1 MSAPW
6 STAINLYR
14 EITME
19 SADDIILESEEKMI
33 KCVEHL
39 THELSGLRTGKASP
53 SLVDSIPVEY
63 YGTMTKLREIAGI
76 STPEPRLIVINPY
89 DPSALGAIDKA
100 ILAAN
105 IGVTPMSDG
114 RVIRI
119 PIPELSEERRKE
131 LIKVGKRMS
140 EEARVAIRNVRRDSN
155 ESVKGLHKSNKITE
169 DERDAATDEI
179 QKITDS
185 YTAKV
190 DALIAQKEKDI
201 MVV

>member
-1 MSAPW
+1 
-6 STAINLYR
+6 
-14 EITME
+14 ME
-19 SADDIILESEEKMI
+19 STDDILLEAEEKMI
-33 KCVEHL
+33 KCQEHL
-39 THELSGLRTGKASP
+39 AHELSGLRTGKASP

-76 STPEPRLIVINPY
+76 STPEPRLIVINAY
-89 DPSALGAIDKA
+89 DPSALPAIDKA

-105 IGVTPMSDG
+105 IGVTPINDG

-119 PIPELSEERRKE
+119 PIPELSEDRRKE

-155 ESVKGLHKSNKITE
+155 ESIKALHKNNKITE
-169 DERDAATDEI
+169 DDRDTATEEI
-179 QKITDS
+179 QKLTDG
-185 YTAKV
+185 YIAKV
-190 DALIAQKEKDI
+190 DTMIATKEKDI

>member
-1 MSAPW
+1 
-6 STAINLYR
+6 
-14 EITME
+14 ME
-19 SADDIILESEEKMI
+19 STDDILLEAEDKMI
-33 KCVEHL
+33 KCLEHL

-53 SLVDSIPVEY
+53 SLVDGITVEY

-76 STPEPRLIVINPY
+76 STPEARLIVINAY

-105 IGVTPMSDG
+105 IGVTPINDG

-155 ESVKGLHKSNKITE
+155 EAIKTLHKNSKITE
-169 DERDAATDEI
+169 DDRDAATDEI
-179 QKITDS
+179 QKLTDIHIG
-185 YTAKV
+185 KV
-190 DALIAQKEKDI
+190 DTLIAAKEKDI

>member
-1 MSAPW
+1 
-6 STAINLYR
+6 
-14 EITME
+14 ME
-19 SADDIILESEEKMI
+19 SADDIILEAEEKMI

-39 THELSGLRTGKASP
+39 AHELSGLRTGKASP
-53 SLVDSIPVEY
+53 SLVDSIAVEY
-63 YGTMTKLREIAGI
+63 YGAMTKLREIAGI

-105 IGVTPMSDG
+105 IGVTPISDG

-119 PIPELSEERRKE
+119 PIPELSEDRRKE

-155 ESVKGLHKSNKITE
+155 ESVKTLHKNSKITE
-169 DERDAATDEI
+169 DDRDAATAEI

-185 YTAKV
+185 YTAKI
-190 DALIAQKEKDI
+190 DTMIAQKEKDI

>member
-1 MSAPW
+1 
-6 STAINLYR
+6 
-14 EITME
+14 ME
-19 SADDIILESEEKMI
+19 STDEVLLEAEDKMI

-76 STPEPRLIVINPY
+76 STPEPRLIVINAY
-89 DPSALGAIDKA
+89 DPSALPAIDKA

-105 IGVTPMSDG
+105 IGVTPINDG

-119 PIPELSEERRKE
+119 PIPELSEDRRKE

-155 ESVKGLHKSNKITE
+155 ETIKTLHKNSKITE
-169 DERDAATDEI
+169 DDRDAATEEV

-185 YTAKV
+185 YIAKV
-190 DALIAQKEKDI
+190 DTMMAAKEKDI

>member
-1 MSAPW
+1 
-6 STAINLYR
+6 
-14 EITME
+14 ME
-19 SADDIILESEEKMI
+19 STDDILLEAEDKMS

-53 SLVDSIPVEY
+53 SLVDGIAVEY

-76 STPEPRLIVINPY
+76 STPEPRLIVINAY
-89 DPSALGAIDKA
+89 DPSALPAIDKA

-105 IGVTPMSDG
+105 IGVTPINDG

-140 EEARVAIRNVRRDSN
+140 EDARIAIRNVRRDSN
-155 ESVKGLHKSNKITE
+155 EAIKSLQKNNKITE
-169 DERDAATDEI
+169 DDRDAGTDEI
-179 QKITDS
+179 QKLTDS
-185 YTAKV
+185 YIGKV
-190 DALIAQKEKDI
+190 DAMIAAKEKDI